1 MKLAKLKRDTVFLL
15 VLALVVIVGW
25 GLIHYFYFRTEYA
38 PGYTESAFLAVQIG
52 DSRERVIEL
61 LGEPL
66 RVGDDSVGETLI
78 YSRSPT
84 HKHFRL
90 RTIALDG
97 EGRVRTVYREFY
109 WD

>member
-1 MKLAKLKRDTVFLL
+1 MKIAKLRRDTLFLL
-15 VLALVVIVGW
+15 VLALVVLVGW

-38 PGYTESAFLAVQIG
+38 PGYTKAAFLAVQIG

-66 RVGDDSVGETLI
+66 VVHDDTIGDVLT

-84 HKHFRL
+84 YKHFRL
-90 RTIALDG
+90 RSIALDSK
-97 EGRVRTVYREFY
+97 GRVRRVYREFY

>member
-1 MKLAKLKRDTVFLL
+1 MKIAKLKRDTVFLL

-38 PGYTESAFLAVQIG
+38 PGYTEAAFLSVQIG

-66 RVGDDSVGETLI
+66 RVHNDIIGDVLT

-84 HKHFRL
+84 DKHFRL
-90 RTIALDG
+90 RAIALDG
-97 EGRVRTVYREFY
+97 DDHVRRVYREFY